1 MCLTCWRT
9 WAMPGS
15 REDLAAPSLPPC
27 TLAGIRQRSSSSGA
41 KFRRSLV
48 LIPWKSQPTA
58 FFLSFS
64 LGRED
69 SRVLWC
75 GLHAPGQEFSQEI
88 PPSSPL
94 LLLLQASKK
103 LPLEIYF
110 LFKFRCLHYLE
121 FGFINYLHLVH
132 IKKS

>member
-1 MCLTCWRT
+1 MCLTRWRT

-15 REDLAAPSLPPC
+15 REDLAGPSVPPC
-27 TLAGIRQRSSSSGA
+27 TRAGIRQRSSSDGA

-58 FFLSFS
+58 FFLSLSFS

-75 GLHAPGQEFSQEI
+75 GLHAWGAQGQEF
-88 PPSSPL
+88 
-94 LLLLQASKK
+94 
-103 LPLEIYF
+103 
-110 LFKFRCLHYLE
+110 
-121 FGFINYLHLVH
+121 
-132 IKKS
+132 